1 MNLSKK
7 IAVYVGVLILLVS
20 AGLGITANY
29 FAKNSLVDSAEQA
42 LILLAHEGSNN
53 IEARIQGN
61 FDLMETIANKDQIR
75 SMDWS
80 IQKPALEN
88 ELSRLSA
95 RGYLG
100 MGVVFPDGRTLYTD
114 GSEANLGDREY
125 VQKAFSGKINVS
137 DVIVSRVTNSTV
149 LMYAAPIYDYSGNIG
164 GVLIARRPGDIL
176 SDITDQMGFGEG
188 GFAFILGS
196 NGTFFAQPDREMI
209 LNQVNVIKEI
219 EDKGVYSSLGQ
230 EFQRLGSG
238 NSGTMIYDVNGVNRY
253 VGAYPMELTGWTFA
267 VGSLEDNVLAGV
279 GALRK
284 GIITGSLVFILIGIA
299 VASFIGRLIS
309 KPIVAASNFAETMAS
324 GDLTKHVD
332 EQYLKLTD
340 EVGTLSRAFETLGES
355 FRQTISEIQKSAEDL
370 AASSEEMSATAE
382 SSSANMEEVSAST
395 EEISASLEEVSAASE
410 EIAASSQ
417 QMNASASELVKN
429 MVEGNKSAKSTE
441 ENATKV
447 QADVEVS
454 QKRAMSVYSDLDV
467 RLKSGIEKAKIV
479 KEISNMAN
487 QIAAIADQTNLLALN
502 AAIEAAR
509 AGEQG
514 KGFAV
519 VAEEVRKLASDST
532 STVESIQHLTE
543 QVQENIQGLIDDA
556 NELLDY
562 MSSDVNQDYQK
573 FLETASQYKRDAEL
587 FNEITGS
594 AAQMGEQV
602 LNAVDEVTRSIS
614 EVTSSIN
621 QSAEGANQI
630 AKGTEETSKSMN
642 DVNEAS
648 LRLAKMSEELTI
660 LISKFK
666 V

>member
-1 MNLSKK
+1 
-7 IAVYVGVLILLVS
+7 
-20 AGLGITANY
+20 
-29 FAKNSLVDSAEQA
+29 
-42 LILLAHEGSNN
+42 
-53 IEARIQGN
+53 
-61 FDLMETIANKDQIR
+61 
-75 SMDWS
+75 
-80 IQKPALEN
+80 
-88 ELSRLSA
+88 
-95 RGYLG
+95 
-100 MGVVFPDGRTLYTD
+100 
-114 GSEANLGDREY
+114 
-125 VQKAFSGKINVS
+125 
-137 DVIVSRVTNSTV
+137 
-149 LMYAAPIYDYSGNIG
+149 
-164 GVLIARRPGDIL
+164 
-176 SDITDQMGFGEG
+176 
-188 GFAFILGS
+188 
-196 NGTFFAQPDREMI
+196 
-209 LNQVNVIKEI
+209 
-219 EDKGVYSSLGQ
+219 
-230 EFQRLGSG
+230 
-238 NSGTMIYDVNGVNRY
+238 
-253 VGAYPMELTGWTFA
+253 
-267 VGSLEDNVLAGV
+267 
-279 GALRK
+279 
-284 GIITGSLVFILIGIA
+284 
-299 VASFIGRLIS
+299 
-309 KPIVAASNFAETMAS
+309 MAS

-332 EQYLKLTD
+332 EKYLKLTD
-340 EVGTLSRAFETLGES
+340 EVGVLSRAFETLGER

-382 SSSANMEEVSAST
+382 NSSANMEEVSAST

-429 MVEGNKSAKSTE
+429 MVEGNKSAKRTE

-467 RLKSGIEKAKIV
+467 RLKTGIEKAKIV

-532 STVESIQHLTE
+532 STVESIKQLTE

-587 FNEITGS
+587 FNEITGG